1 MLCVQRNTSIAETM
15 SMFVVVNEAFNSL
28 WKCDFNWIF
37 CGDLYPDKLWWLGF
51 EYWQETKIFL
61 ADFVKMI
68 YLVSRNFRNVKMMHY
83 RIIYFIIVNNGLVY
97 LPGTICCLKSFCT
110 AETRPPGTIRL
121 EHRVQYFLQ
130 VVKLRNW
137 QHVHP
142 GMLSNWVVDSIQIA
156 FILNWFIATHTM
168 CDSILLPF
176 SI

>member
-1 MLCVQRNTSIAETM
+1 MKHLTLFGNATLTGYFAATFTLI
-15 SMFVVVNEAFNSL
+15 N
-28 WKCDFNWIF
+28 
-37 CGDLYPDKLWWLGF
+37 WWLGF

-68 YLVSRNFRNVKMMHY
+68 YLVSRNFRNVKMMRY

-137 QHVHP
+137 QHLHP
-142 GMLSNWVVDSIQIA
+142 GMLSSWVVDSIQIA

-168 CDSILLPF
+168 CESMPLPF